1 MYIAGSKALQVTE
14 GIQVC
19 PKFKKKLSSGH
30 TNVQDTRKVMYCD
43 GGVNPRQRKK
53 EDQLKYQIDL
63 QSEGLN
69 KTKKESSSN
78 TNDKF
83 TIVESHLVVP
93 V

>member
-1 MYIAGSKALQVTE
+1 
-14 GIQVC
+14 
-19 PKFKKKLSSGH
+19 
-30 TNVQDTRKVMYCD
+30 MYCD